1 MCGARIAPTM
11 SVDQVFTQEVCM
23 PFIQI
28 KVVAGVFTAQQKREI
43 VERVTEAL
51 VEIAGEG
58 MRQLTWCVVE
68 EVPSGEWGIGGQS
81 ITADDVRAIARAWAG
96 EP

>member
-1 MCGARIAPTM
+1 MCGAPIEPSMTIDR
-11 SVDQVFTQEVCM
+11 VFIQEAAM

-43 VERVTEAL
+43 VERLTEAL

-81 ITADDVRAIARAWAG
+81 ITADDVRAIARSWSG

>member
-1 MCGARIAPTM
+1 MCEAPIEPTM
-11 SVDQVFTQEVCM
+11 TVEEVFIQEVSM

-96 EP
+96 EA

>member
-1 MCGARIAPTM
+1 MTI
-11 SVDQVFTQEVCM
+11 DQVFSQEAAM

-58 MRQLTWCVVE
+58 MRQLTWCVIE

-96 EP
+96 ES

>member
-1 MCGARIAPTM
+1 MCGAPIDPTM
-11 SVDQVFTQEVCM
+11 TVERVFTQEASM

-28 KVVAGVFTAQQKREI
+28 KVVEGVFTAHQKREI

-68 EVPSGEWGIGGQS
+68 EIPSGEWGIGGQS